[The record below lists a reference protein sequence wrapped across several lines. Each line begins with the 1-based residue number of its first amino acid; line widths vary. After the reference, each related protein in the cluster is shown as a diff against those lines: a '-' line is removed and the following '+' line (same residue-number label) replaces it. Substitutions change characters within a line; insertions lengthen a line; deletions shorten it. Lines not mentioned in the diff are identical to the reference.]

1 MGVGGKFWELLKP
14 YGRHEGSDYLRD
26 KRVAVDLSFWI
37 VQHETAIKAYCRN
50 PHLRLTFFRTINLF
64 SKFGAFPV
72 FVVDGT
78 PSPLKSQTRIMR
90 FFCPSGI
97 DSSCFL
103 PPPEG
108 CLS

>member
-14 YGRHEGSDYLRD
+14 YGRHEGFDYLRD

-64 SKFGAFPV
+64 SKV
-72 FVVDGT
+72 FHLPFLASFIFRNKVELLWLCYWVLVVRRRN
-78 PSPLKSQTRIMR
+78 TRIYR
-90 FFCPSGI
+90 I
-97 DSSCFL
+97 DSFN
-103 PPPEG
+103 
-108 CLS
+108 